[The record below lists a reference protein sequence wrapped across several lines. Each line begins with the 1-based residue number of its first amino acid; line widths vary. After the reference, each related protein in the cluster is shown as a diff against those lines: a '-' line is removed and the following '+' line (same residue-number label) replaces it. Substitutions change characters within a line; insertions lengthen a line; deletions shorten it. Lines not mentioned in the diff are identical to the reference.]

1 MVTTRGG
8 TETPGAPTPT
18 PRSSTRKAA
27 GKRELESL
35 ETPTQTKRQRKSAPT
50 SSSKKRSAKQA
61 ADLDAPSQG
70 LSHESVEDISDTI
83 AVAAA
88 PATQDPQTPTQ
99 DEFLPLRRRS
109 SPHVVVSRKSPDDST
124 ATDSFGEGREEAP
137 ATSQNPSFYTPAQQP
152 GSGSGSV
159 YATPATTFKQ
169 PEGSPTPKAK
179 TGDGQTLAPGSAKR
193 GRGRPKKVVET
204 PSKFPDE
211 IPTSSYESSTAP
223 IPSQG
228 DAPPSAQ
235 PEKTHRRFGSEE
247 PAESQDSPVAIK
259 QGHKRYE
266 ASQPIESLP
275 PTQTSQVDQD
285 EASDSDDEAPEVVTT
300 AAAGSKARAAQAE
313 ADRAQKAQQAKEQ
326 AKRQAREELVAAQQ
340 AAKREHEE
348 KKAKKLA
355 KKAAKEAKAAAG
367 PLDKE
372 PEVASRMDIDVSN
385 GLLPASLLETIDDQR
400 PPTPPPQRRG
410 KTEEELRK
418 EKLNHHIKFLE
429 RVDKPAKDVKKGKLS
444 VAVLA
449 QQNRVLP
456 PKVNRNTKNVR
467 EHWLKGR
474 EMDKKGGKPG
484 VRFGKK
490 LERRPHGNR
499 GFLRNGE

>member
-61 ADLDAPSQG
+61 IDADAPSQG
-70 LSHESVEDISDTI
+70 LSQESVDDVSDTI
-83 AVAAA
+83 AIAA
-88 PATQDPQTPTQ
+88 PATQDPQTPTK
-99 DEFLPLRRRS
+99 DDFLPLRRRS

-124 ATDSFGEGREEAP
+124 ATDSFGEGREDAP
-137 ATSQNPSFYTPAQQP
+137 VTSQNPSFYTPAQQP

-179 TGDGQTLAPGSAKR
+179 KGDSQTPASGSAKR
-193 GRGRPKKVVET
+193 GRGRPKKAVET

-223 IPSQG
+223 IPSQ
-228 DAPPSAQ
+228 DDVPPSAQ

-247 PAESQDSPVAIK
+247 PAESQDSPAANK
-259 QGHKRYE
+259 QGNKRYE

-275 PTQTSQVDQD
+275 PTQTTQVNQD
-285 EASDSDDEAPEVVTT
+285 EASDSDNEAPEVVTT
-300 AAAGSKARAAQAE
+300 AAASSKARATQAE

-340 AAKREHEE
+340 AAKREREE

-367 PLDKE
+367 PLDEE

-400 PPTPPPQRRG
+400 PPTPPPERRG
-410 KTEEELRK
+410 KTEEELKK

-490 LERRPHGNR
+490 MERRPHGNR